1 MLLTHTQ
8 RGRAVTTPAILL
20 VAAPDRLR
28 LELQDPVG
36 SLLGLLVIKGDQFWL
51 YRHDARENLTGPL
64 ARLPADLGLPFRAE
78 DLARVILARPYFER
92 FAGAPAGERFAKSAA
107 KAGTVEAN
115 GETLRWSTD
124 PLEPREWTRRE
135 ANGGLFG
142 AVYEEYE
149 SRSGTRFPT
158 RVKLRE
164 EATQREV
171 LLAWKDWEPSVPKDE
186 KLFQIPQ
193 QQQFG
198 RPTKALR

>member
-92 FAGAPAGERFAKSAA
+92 FAGSAA
-107 KAGTVEAN
+107 NAGAVEKN

-135 ANGGLFG
+135 PNVGLFG
-142 AVYEEYE
+142 ATYEEYE

-171 LLAWKDWEPSVPKDE
+171 LVAWKDWEPSVPKDE